1 MNVIPFQRTIE
12 RENRNDIAV
21 EQIGQRL
28 KSAYQAM
35 VEAPVPDR
43 FTALLGELERA
54 EAERAPDKS
63 SLKRASQ

>member
-1 MNVIPFQRTIE
+1 M
-12 RENRNDIAV
+12 